1 MNPEE
6 EGEEQ
11 MEIHE
16 PHGPAHSLKEFL
28 MQLLTITCGVLIAL
42 GFEGLVQWQHH
53 RHLVGE
59 SAANLASEIRENRD
73 TLGRALEQM
82 GTTQGQLRAIMSVV
96 RQLRADRAAKPGDT
110 TLSTAV
116 TTLAATAWSTA
127 AGTGALG
134 FMKYRDVARYTRI
147 YDQQQQFMDVERR
160 FHDAMLELESYGPLL
175 QGSYRRVSDAQFID
189 AERAVGRAQV
199 ATQIVQD
206 IGKALDD
213 EYGAFLG
220 GK

>member
-1 MNPEE
+1 
-6 EGEEQ
+6 
-11 MEIHE
+11 MEIHM
-16 PHGPAHSLKEFL
+16 PHGSADSFKGFL

-42 GFEGLVQWQHH
+42 GFESVVQRQHH

-59 SAANLASEIRENRD
+59 SAANLASEVRENRN
-73 TLGRALEQM
+73 TLEQALEQM
-82 GTTQGQLRAIMSVV
+82 RKTQGELRTIMNVVHQL
-96 RQLRADRAAKPGDT
+96 QADRTCKPGET
-110 TLSTAV
+110 TLSTSV
-116 TTLAATAWSTA
+116 TTLAVTAWNTA

-134 FMKYRDVARYTRI
+134 FMKYRDVSRYTRI

-160 FHDAMLELESYGPLL
+160 FHEAMLELESYGALL
-175 QGSYRRVSDAQFID
+175 QGSYRRASDAQFID

-199 ATQIVQD
+199 ATQMVQD

-213 EYGAFLG
+213 EYGEFLD